1 MPKVKPKIEKNREKR
16 INDEII
22 VDAYGEGEQ
31 AMAWYNYLEENLHF
45 PFAARCIAVR
55 AVSPLEAGDKVDVT
69 GMAPENE
76 CESDMFVMIRWGKRG
91 LAVPL
96 SQLKEVK
103 MDKETKQALGDWHYW
118 VKMGHEFW

>member
-1 MPKVKPKIEKNREKR
+1 MPRSEPKINKNREKR

-45 PFAARCIAVR
+45 PFTARCIAVR
-55 AVSPLEAGDKVDVT
+55 TVSPLEVGDKVDVT
-69 GMAPENE
+69 GIAPEDE
-76 CESDMFVMIRWGKRG
+76 CECDMFVMIRWGKRG

-96 SQLKEVK
+96 SQLEGIKV
-103 MDKETKQALGDWHYW
+103 DRETKQALGDWYYW
-118 VKMGHEFW
+118 VKMGYEF